1 MIYRSWYSCLG
12 SGPRFVFGLHDTS
25 NRRSSMDSPAMV
37 ATQLTPELITEGAKL
52 VEALDLAGIAP
63 DAALWMYFPDVS
75 AWKLLLA
82 EDKVGP
88 EGPRGVYRTIQK
100 TLHGLRK
107 DLAHLS
113 LEDIALAKPDA
124 PLIRLLGQAF
134 TTGPGISGIRF
145 TRNVIN
151 GTLIEDAYIYRLKK
165 AA

>member
-88 EGPRGVYRTIQK
+88 EGPRGVYRTI
-100 TLHGLRK
+100 
-107 DLAHLS
+107 HLS